1 MNSLNKFTI
10 CLFFFLGTVLTY
22 GQSTKTANSIIEKY
36 QTASAIDDLQSTIT
50 YKNIS
55 KKGRVQERS
64 LEQFIL
70 QKDASSNTY
79 NFLLKFVSPADISGT
94 SSLTIQHDG
103 KADDQWLY
111 LPALRK
117 AKRISAS
124 KKGDRFMGT
133 EMTYEDLSNYL
144 SEPME
149 EYNYELV
156 GEENVMQKDCY
167 KIIATP
173 LAGTKTQYSK
183 RILWIDQATSLQVQS
198 HFYNKKDKLQKVLTA
213 KDIIKISDT
222 NFYKAHFIQIE
233 NLLTKNRTEVYYDG
247 FVINK
252 GVNQN
257 IFSKSYIETL

>member
-1 MNSLNKFTI
+1 MRFSI
-10 CLFFFLGTVLTY
+10 CILFLLGSVLTF
-22 GQSTKTANSIIEKY
+22 GQSKETAQSIIAKY
-36 QTASAIDDLQSTIT
+36 QSASAIDDLQSKIK

-156 GEENVMQKDCY
+156 GEESVVQKNCY

-173 LAGTKTQYSK
+173 LASTKTQYSK
-183 RILWIDQATSLQVQS
+183 RILWIDQVTNLQVQS
-198 HFYNKKDKLQKVLTA
+198 HFYNKKGKLQKVLTA
-213 KDIIKISDT
+213 KDIRKINGT
-222 NFYKAHFIQIE
+222 QFHKAHFIQIE

-247 FVINK
+247 FVINR
-252 GVNQN
+252 GVDQN

>member
-1 MNSLNKFTI
+1 MRFII
-10 CLFFFLGTVLTY
+10 CILFLLGTILTQ
-22 GQSTKTANSIIEKY
+22 GQPIEDARAIILKY
-36 QTASAIDDLQSTIT
+36 QEASSIDDLQSTIK

-55 KKGRVQERS
+55 KKGRIQERS
-64 LEQFIL
+64 LEQYIL
-70 QKDASSNTY
+70 QKNATTHTY

-94 SSLTIQHDG
+94 SSLTIQHED

-149 EYNYELV
+149 DYSYESV
-156 GEENVMQKDCY
+156 GEEKVLEKDCY

-173 LAGTKTQYSK
+173 LADTKTEYNK
-183 RILWIDQATSLQVQS
+183 RILWIDKTTHLQVQS
-198 HFYNKKDKLQKVLTA
+198 HFYNKKDKLEKIFTA
-213 KDIIKISDT
+213 KDIRKIKGTD
-222 NFYKAHFIQIE
+222 FFKAHFIQVE
-233 NLLTKNRTEVYYDG
+233 NLLTKNRTEVYYEN

-252 GVNQN
+252 GVDEN

>member
-1 MNSLNKFTI
+1 MRFII
-10 CLFFFLGTVLTY
+10 CTLFLLGTLLTNA
-22 GQSTKTANSIIEKY
+22 QPVEDARAIILKY
-36 QTASAIDDLQSTIT
+36 QEASSIDDLQSSIK

-64 LEQFIL
+64 LEQYIL
-70 QKDASSNTY
+70 QKNANSHTY

-94 SSLTIQHDG
+94 SSLTIQHEG

-149 EYNYELV
+149 EYDYKSE
-156 GEENVMQKDCY
+156 GEEKVLEKNCY

-173 LAGTKTQYSK
+173 LGSTKTQYSK
-183 RILWIDQATSLQVQS
+183 RVLWIDKATHLQVQA
-198 HFYNKKDKLQKVLTA
+198 HFYNKKGKLQKVFTA
-213 KDIIKISDT
+213 KDIRKIEGS
-222 NFYKAHFIQIE
+222 NFFKAHFIQIE
-233 NLLTKNRTEVYYDG
+233 NLLTKNRTEVYYEN
-247 FVINK
+247 FIINN
-252 GVNQN
+252 GVDAN

>member
-1 MNSLNKFTI
+1 MRIIICII
-10 CLFFFLGTVLTY
+10 CLCASITIF
-22 GQSTKTANSIIEKY
+22 GQSSNNAVEIIKRY
-36 QTASAIDDLQSTIT
+36 QEASSIDDLQSTIK

-64 LEQFIL
+64 LEQYIF
-70 QKDASSNTY
+70 QKDASKNTY

-94 SSLTIQHDG
+94 SSLTIQHSS

-111 LPALRK
+111 LPTLRR
-117 AKRISAS
+117 AKKISPS

-149 EYNYELV
+149 DYEYQLE
-156 GEENVMQKDCY
+156 GEEVVDGNTCF

-173 LAGTKTQYSK
+173 QSHAKSKYKK
-183 RILWIDQATSLQVQS
+183 RILWIDKATSQQVQA
-198 HFYNKKDKLQKVLTA
+198 HFFNKKDVLQKIFIA
-213 KDIIKISDT
+213 KDIRKIDGT
-222 NFYKAHFIQIE
+222 NIYKAHFIKIE
-233 NLLTKNRTEVYYDG
+233 NLLTKNRTEVYYKD

-252 GVNQN
+252 GLDEN